1 VNRKLRH
8 SWILLLLGGLLVL
21 LGGSAVNSSAAE
33 CNTVTHFRVALPSS
47 PFFVDLQT
55 NSSFTATVTAL
66 SACDENPVSSYKG
79 PATLRASGTLVD
91 GTVVDSMA
99 GGIVDI
105 SPLKFKQGIATPTVK
120 VEADA
125 LGVALKATDD
135 AIPSISG
142 SSTLFDVFDETN
154 ACGDDDGCSES
165 LGAVAGTTIS
175 ADLPDDVS
183 GFLGLSLSP
192 HILDAGESGCPAE
205 PGADAMGAQY
215 TIAPPAG
222 LLAEATYTATV
233 RYTKKVA
240 PGTGVSNFVH
250 CMATPRVEDG
260 VVQLDFTRVLPCD
273 NKNPEP
279 KKCILEQRRTGVG
292 DLVVTFLLSPG
303 DPVGGG
309 FS

>member
-1 VNRKLRH
+1 VKKKLRH

-21 LGGSAVNSSAAE
+21 LGGSASNSSAAE
-33 CNTVTHFRVALPSS
+33 CNTVTHFRVALTSS
-47 PFFVDLQT
+47 SFFVDLQT
-55 NSSFTATVTAL
+55 NSSFSATVTAL
-66 SACDENPVSSYKG
+66 SACNDNDPVASYKG

-91 GTVVDSMA
+91 GTVVSSGAA
-99 GGIVDI
+99 GIADI
-105 SPLKFKQGIATPTVK
+105 PLKFKQGIATPTVK
-120 VEADA
+120 ANADA
-125 LGVALKATDD
+125 LGVALQATDD
-135 AIPSISG
+135 ASASISG
-142 SSTLFDVFDETN
+142 SSTLFDVFDETT
-154 ACGDDDGCSES
+154 ACGDDCSGT
-165 LGAVAGTTIS
+165 LGAEAGTTIS
-175 ADLPDDVS
+175 VDIPDDGVS

-192 HILDAGESGCPAE
+192 HILNAGESGCPSE

-222 LLAEATYTATV
+222 LPAEATYTATV

-250 CMATPRVEDG
+250 CMATPTVEGG
-260 VVQLDFTRVLPCD
+260 VVQLVFTQVLPCD

-279 KKCILEQRRTGVG
+279 KCIVDQRRTGVG
-292 DLVVTFLLSPG
+292 DLVVNFLLSPG